1 MAYRP
6 LFTRHEFHHNTGHY
20 EINLGGRKILYAYI
34 RKNACTAFRRLLND
48 EYHRLHPSTDGARQR
63 KREDFLL
70 SGNMKTFLVLR
81 KDLNDVSAYDN
92 TMFVYRNPLD
102 RLISVFTNKFI
113 ANKGAKDI
121 ARNFE
126 NLTGLDFDEATFSD
140 FMSYAQ
146 NDFEKLDRHLWP
158 QKAHLWDIEYTD
170 AISMDR
176 LQQSMKGLIGG
187 RHAKRW
193 FGRKVNSSSDL
204 RTESSQAL
212 TSVPVSELRGY
223 QEAGKHIG
231 KRNFITED
239 VKGFAF
245 DRYSQDFEMIAEIE
259 SDTGRNE
266 EKRASNAGT

>member
-187 RHAKRW
+187 RHIMVGQSERA
-193 FGRKVNSSSDL
+193 FGPPHSARGRVEPGKGL
-204 RTESSQAL
+204 RRGHFVQQVKIDVQERLAIVFGNGVRIPYLVIERAGQGHGARQIRP
-212 TSVPVSELRGY
+212 SVSRRGP
-223 QEAGKHIG
+223 
-231 KRNFITED
+231 R
-239 VKGFAF
+239 
-245 DRYSQDFEMIAEIE
+245 
-259 SDTGRNE
+259 
-266 EKRASNAGT
+266 